1 MKHNRILSVIAFAGI
16 LCAASS
22 CGDGFL
28 TVDNPTAAPIE
39 DYFTTEPHLQ
49 EALVAAYAPLHW
61 TDWNGSQYN
70 PLMIMSDIMADQ
82 IWVGGNDKTDNQF
95 WHMMM
100 NYEATSEQT
109 MKGIWSTAYSGV
121 KRCNDLLTYLGW
133 TEGLSEETA
142 KAS

>member
-16 LCAASS
+16 LGAASS

-109 MKGIWSTAYSGV
+109 MKGIWSTAYS
-121 KRCNDLLTYLGW
+121 
-133 TEGLSEETA
+133 
-142 KAS
+142 